1 MTRALLV
8 IDIQRDYFPGGA
20 FPLVGPVE
28 AATAAARVIGHFR
41 AQGEPVVHIFHI
53 EEDPEASFL
62 RAGSTGIQI
71 HELVAPL
78 AGETTIQKS
87 EPNSFLGTTLL
98 EHLRSLN
105 ANELV
110 ILGMMS
116 SMCVDSTTRAAAEL
130 DFVNIVIHDACAA
143 PDLTLGDTEIPGA
156 TVHAAFMAAFD
167 GSFAHVVSV
176 EDFLAGESL
185 AAAGD

>member
-28 AATAAARVIGHFR
+28 AAAAAGRVIARFR
-41 AQGEPVVHIFHI
+41 AQGEPIVHIFHV
-53 EEDPEASFL
+53 EDDPEAGFL
-62 RAGSTGIQI
+62 RAGSEGVEI

-78 AGETTIQKS
+78 PGETTIQKS

-98 EHLRSLN
+98 DHLRGIDV
-105 ANELV
+105 NELV
-110 ILGMMS
+110 ITGMMS
-116 SMCVDSTTRAAAEL
+116 SMCVDSTTRAAAEHG
-130 DFVNIVIHDACAA
+130 FSNIVIHDACAA
-143 PDLTLGDTEIPGA
+143 PDLTLGDSVVPGA
-156 TVHAAFMAAFD
+156 TVHAAFMAAFE

-176 EDFLAGESL
+176 EDFLAAETLTAGER
-185 AAAGD
+185 

>member
-8 IDIQRDYFPGGA
+8 IDIQRDYFSGGA

-28 AATAAARVIGHFR
+28 AATAAARVIGSFR
-41 AQGEPVVHIFHI
+41 SQGEPIVHIFHV

-62 RAGSTGIQI
+62 RAGSTGVEI

-78 AGETTIQKS
+78 PGETTIQKS

-98 EHLRSLN
+98 EHLRGLGI
-105 ANELV
+105 NELV
-110 ILGMMS
+110 ITGMMS

-130 DFVNIVIHDACAA
+130 GFTNIVIHDACAA
-143 PDLTLGDTEIPGA
+143 PDLSFGETVVPGA
-156 TVHAAFMAAFD
+156 TVHAAFMAAFE
-167 GSFAHVVSV
+167 GSFAHVVGV
-176 EDFLAGESL
+176 EDFLAGETLTSG
-185 AAAGD
+185 A